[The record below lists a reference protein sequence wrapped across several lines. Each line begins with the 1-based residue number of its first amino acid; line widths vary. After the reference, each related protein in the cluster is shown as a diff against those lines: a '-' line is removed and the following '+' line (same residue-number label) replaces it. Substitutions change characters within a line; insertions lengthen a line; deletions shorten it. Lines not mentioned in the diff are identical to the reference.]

1 MAKHHLRSIF
11 LGISLMSSPLA
22 NAAEGLATFNSWTVW
37 KDVSSGQT
45 ICYISSNPA
54 QIHPTN
60 VTRGDIHFI
69 VTLRPDN
76 RTDVSTILGYPI
88 HQQQPNASAEVDGRI
103 FPMITQGEFGWLA
116 NLTDERS
123 FVDAMRAGITL
134 RVKATSQRGTNT
146 VDTYSLRGVTA
157 AYDRANRECPNR

>member
-1 MAKHHLRSIF
+1 MSKII
-11 LGISLMSSPLA
+11 ISRALLAVSLLFSSSV
-22 NAAEGLATFNSWTVW
+22 NAAEGVATFSSWTVW
-37 KDVSSGQT
+37 TDFSSGQK

-54 QIHPTN
+54 QIQPTN

-69 VTLRPDN
+69 VTIRPNN

-103 FPMITQGEFGWLA
+103 FPMITQSEFGWLA
-116 NLTDERS
+116 NVADERT
-123 FVDAMRAGITL
+123 FVDAMRAGTTM

-157 AYDRANRECPNR
+157 AYDRASRECPNR